1 MTNCQQQQDDDDDN
15 GETSSVTETA
25 QSSLKDSTA
34 NLGQHG
40 GLLSMSRTTA
50 TPTVIPFHNNNTY
63 NATIYNTTVILDF
76 LGELAV
82 ENQSGI
88 YSAQHTPAEFSGGS

>member
-15 GETSSVTETA
+15 GETSSVTETTHDY

-63 NATIYNTTVILDF
+63 NAKI
-76 LGELAV
+76 
-82 ENQSGI
+82 
-88 YSAQHTPAEFSGGS
+88 